1 LEPFLAREVA
11 KNKMS
16 KAREI
21 LRAEVLVARRTERI
35 SVASWSDF
43 SLGKARPATRA
54 DAVSARFLPYCLDF
68 VHRRAI
74 YVGGVSARE
83 AQAAPFY
90 YLHLRRAARAAVMV
104 PWESTPISRDEHRAP
119 ILLFS
124 PGRCGS
130 TLLSRILF
138 EASVANVSE
147 PDFYTQASSQ
157 INSSVFNPLRR
168 RMRDAALNMGRDL
181 CASLST
187 SGPVIAK
194 LRAESCR
201 APGLLIDPRERR
213 TLFMTRKF
221 QSWARST
228 EQTFRNS
235 PRKTIKKYLTA
246 LACRDFLRRN
256 SDCHLLRYEDLMTD
270 PNAARRGIERF
281 LQVEISSAALA
292 RAMNK
297 DSQEGTPLA
306 RGARGDTPGAD
317 ERLEK
322 TLTLWNSDKVK
333 RIRGRFVA
341 DGES

>member
-1 LEPFLAREVA
+1 VAREFA
-11 KNKMS
+11 NDKMS
-16 KAREI
+16 EGR
-21 LRAEVLVARRTERI
+21 EVLSADVLAARRTEQI
-35 SVASWSDF
+35 SVASRSDF
-43 SLGKARPATRA
+43 VLGEAKPTTRA
-54 DAVSARFLPYCLDF
+54 DAGPARFLPYCLDF

-74 YVGGVSARE
+74 YVGGVSASE

-90 YLHLRRAARAAVMV
+90 YLHLRRAARTAVTV
-104 PWESTPISRDEHRAP
+104 PWESTPICRDEHRAP
-119 ILLFS
+119 VLLFS

-130 TLLSRILF
+130 TLVSRILF
-138 EASVANVSE
+138 EAGVANVSE

-157 INSSVFNPLRR
+157 IGSSAFNPVRR
-168 RMRDAALNMGRDL
+168 RMRDAVHNMGRDL

-187 SGPVIAK
+187 AGPVIAK

-201 APGLLIDPRERR
+201 APGLLIDPCERR
-213 TLFMTRKF
+213 TLFMTREF

-235 PRKTIKKYLTA
+235 PRKAVKKYLTA

-256 SDCHLLRYEDLMTD
+256 GDCHLLRYEDLATD
-270 PNAARRGIERF
+270 PDAVRGGLERF
-281 LQVEISSAALA
+281 LRVEISSAALA

-297 DSQEGTPLA
+297 DSQAGTPLA

-317 ERLEK
+317 ARLEK

-341 DGES
+341 DAES